1 MENAQKFKK
10 IFGGILSVGRRK
22 SEDALRSLQALIQV
36 VIIRFVEQNYSG
48 VVSINTF
55 KTVLWMQIQKDR
67 KLLARSE
74 SDPEAK

>member
-36 VIIRFVEQNYSG
+36 LIIRFVEQNYSG
-48 VVSINTF
+48 VVIYNSLLQALISVF
-55 KTVLWMQIQKDR
+55 SLSQIF
-67 KLLARSE
+67 LNNWSE
-74 SDPEAK
+74 IW